1 MKISIYLVVLIVGA
15 VMLIPYISASGEADD
30 GQLSANGCD
39 PVVTVLETEIPPEP
53 TNTSQPTNTPELTNT
68 PAPTNTPDPTPIDTP
83 KEPKPSKTPCDQG
96 RGNGDDFCSPGNSD
110 NKHGPNDPQ
119 RGRRR

>member
-30 GQLSANGCD
+30 GLHSGNDCD
-39 PVVTVLETEIPPEP
+39 PVVTVLETEIPGEP
-53 TNTSQPTNTPELTNT
+53 TNTPRPTNTPQLTNT
-68 PAPTNTPDPTPIDTP
+68 PDPDPTPIDTP
-83 KEPKPSKTPCDQG
+83 REPKPTKQHCNQG
-96 RGNGDDFCSPGNSD
+96 RGNRDDGCSPGNSD

-119 RGRRR
+119 KGPRK